1 MKDFDYKAMEALAP
15 EQLKSGKPLLGK
27 GGAFASLLEKI
38 INAALE
44 GEMDAHM
51 DCQERSLGNRRNGY
65 TSKQAQP
72 GMGEVTVHTP
82 CDRDSRFEPEF
93 VKKT

>member
-1 MKDFDYKAMEALAP
+1 MEDFDYKAMEALAP

-27 GGAFASLLEKI
+27 GGAFAPLLEKI

-51 DCQERSLGNRRNGY
+51 DCEERSFCHIEYLTINYFFALNRLVLIN
-65 TSKQAQP
+65 
-72 GMGEVTVHTP
+72 E
-82 CDRDSRFEPEF
+82 
-93 VKKT
+93 